1 MAARASRRRGQV
13 AGFVA
18 AVGGSCTA
26 SVSPVLP
33 VMAGPAARVG
43 RGGFATVV
51 GMAMEMEHCPGCGE
65 VTWVNSA
72 ESGAA
77 VWICDCGTEHG
88 TAHSPYPDEEGTDYS
103 G

>member
-1 MAARASRRRGQV
+1 
-13 AGFVA
+13 
-18 AVGGSCTA
+18 
-26 SVSPVLP
+26 
-33 VMAGPAARVG
+33 
-43 RGGFATVV
+43 
-51 GMAMEMEHCPGCGE
+51 MAMEMEHCPGCGE